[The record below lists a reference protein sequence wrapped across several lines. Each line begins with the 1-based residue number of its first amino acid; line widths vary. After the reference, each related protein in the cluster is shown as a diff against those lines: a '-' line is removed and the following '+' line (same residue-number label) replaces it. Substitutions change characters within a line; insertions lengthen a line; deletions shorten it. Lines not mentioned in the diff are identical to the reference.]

1 LKPDRGSVR
10 SCAAWA
16 IDRALESRA
25 SVDGYLNEVTR
36 HFDLVDR
43 KFLYQ
48 LVLGTIRWLRRLDHV
63 ISKASSRSISRID
76 ASLRTPLRLATYEIL
91 FLDRVPSYASVN
103 EAVEEATRRRQRRG
117 GAFVNAVLRKI
128 SRRPHL
134 NRWPVTE
141 RDAIRKL
148 GIETSH
154 PDFLVGKWMRQFGE
168 KETRRLLEI
177 NNRPKP
183 LHLLTFEDRGNG
195 PLAVRELLASKVTT
209 RSSKLSKL
217 GLVVQDGDPF
227 LAPIFHRGDLYV
239 QDEVSQAAALIPL
252 PRAGERVL
260 DLAAAPG
267 GKTFSLLASEP
278 SLIAVASDLRL
289 SRVLMLQDNASRLGR
304 KIPSAVADG
313 ARPPYR
319 ADFDRVVVDLP
330 CSGTGTLRKHPE
342 LKWRIDDQELHR
354 LSGQGLRIV
363 EGAAQLP
370 RSGGLLVIITCSLEE
385 EESVG
390 VVESFLEMGKGF
402 ERVDLQREWPTGT
415 SSEFI
420 VGHGFWRVLPAEDHD
435 GATVHV
441 LRRRAG

>member
-1 LKPDRGSVR
+1 MRPDRGSVR

-16 IDRALESRA
+16 IDRTLDSRA
-25 SVDGYLNEVTR
+25 SVDRYLHEVAGA
-36 HFDLVDR
+36 FDLVDR
-43 KFLYQ
+43 RLLYQ

-63 ISKASSRSISRID
+63 ISKASSRSISHID
-76 ASLRTPLRLATYEIL
+76 SSLRTPLRLATYEML
-91 FLDRVPSYASVN
+91 FLDRVPNYASVN

-141 RDAIRKL
+141 RDVVRRL

-154 PDFLVGKWMRQFGE
+154 SDFLVGRWVRQFGE
-168 KETRRLLEI
+168 EETRRLLEI

-195 PLAVRELLASKVTT
+195 PLAARDLLASKVAT
-209 RSSKLSKL
+209 RSSRLSKL
-217 GLVVQDGDPF
+217 GLVVEDGDPF
-227 LAPIFHRGDLYV
+227 LAPIFQRGDLYV
-239 QDEVSQAAALIPL
+239 QDEVSQAAALIP
-252 PRAGERVL
+252 PPHAGEQVL

-267 GKTFSLLASEP
+267 GKTFSLMASEP
-278 SLIAVASDLRL
+278 SVVPVASDLQI
-289 SRVLMLQDNASRLGR
+289 SRVLILKDNASRLGR
-304 KIPSAVADG
+304 RIPAVVADG

-319 ADFDRVVVDLP
+319 GEFDRVVVDLP

-342 LKWRIDDQELHR
+342 LKWRIDDPELCR
-354 LSGQGLRIV
+354 LSAQGLRIV
-363 EGAAQLP
+363 KGAAQLP

-390 VVESFLEMGKGF
+390 VVASLLEMDRGL
-402 ERVDLQREWPTGT
+402 EPVDLQHACLGA

-441 LRRRAG
+441 LRRRAR